1 MQIGRAAD
9 EMKKL
14 SLNER
19 ISIEMAITIMEK
31 ERKRLAKKGT
41 TSFMIGL
48 GGQDAAVDMIE
59 VLRMMV
65 R

>member
-1 MQIGRAAD
+1 
-9 EMKKL
+9 MKKL